1 MAAFDTLKQALAK
14 ALLLHMLDFSKKFIV
29 ECDASGS
36 GFGFGAVLHQ
46 GDGVV
51 AFFSHP

>member
-36 GFGFGAVLHQ
+36 GFGAVLHQ